1 MVKNKVVT
9 IIIPCWNEE
18 KYIGQCLESIIAS
31 DYPKEM
37 LEVLVV
43 DGMSNDKTQE
53 IVKIFAF

>member
-1 MVKNKVVT
+1 M
-9 IIIPCWNEE
+9 IIPCWNEE